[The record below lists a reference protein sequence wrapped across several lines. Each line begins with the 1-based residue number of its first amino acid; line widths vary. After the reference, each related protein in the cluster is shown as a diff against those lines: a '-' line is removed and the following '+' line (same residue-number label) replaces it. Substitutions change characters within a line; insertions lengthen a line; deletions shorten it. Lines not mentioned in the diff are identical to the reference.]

1 MHPVPTQETGLRRHG
16 GLAARHADLHR
27 RAVVNRIVSRLG
39 ADIPA
44 WLSAEADNRSS
55 AWDAEL
61 DAFESEI
68 TAPLPLCQL
77 DRRDAQLLIGA
88 GLIEDDV
95 RFGSLFAK
103 LQDPLPARRP
113 CVGLLGWLL
122 ADSSE
127 SRFDLQERAQML
139 VNRGLLEID
148 NATEPRSE
156 WVLRLPV
163 AIWDLLHRGRIV
175 PASLPATL
183 AYRPADSFPPLT
195 EVKLSGELAIAAQR
209 LPELVRTGDI
219 SALVLRGMDGSGRL
233 TLLGAVA
240 GVLGEA
246 VLVHD
251 GVPGDAGWQ
260 LLAPLA
266 ELGDAFPVMMAA
278 PGPGEILQL
287 PGMPGLERPLGLVL
301 GRTGGLAGPPT
312 ERAVGFVLGPCT
324 AGQRRELWAA
334 SASVA
339 PADTEEIV
347 QSFLLTPGNIR
358 RAGRL
363 ARATAAADGRALAS
377 PADVRT
383 ATRALQRQTL
393 ETLATRLDPLTSAE
407 PPILGATAAGELAI
421 LLARCHQRE
430 RLAVSAGDVRCGAVN
445 RGVRALFSGPSG
457 TGKTLTARH
466 LAARLNLDV
475 YRVDL
480 AAVVNKYIGET
491 ERNLDRVLSRA
502 EELDV
507 LLLLDEGDALMTRRT
522 EVSNANDRYANLET
536 NFLLQRLEVFDG
548 IIVITTNSGSRIDP
562 AFLRRIDVTV
572 DFTPPDA
579 DQRWQLWHAHL
590 PGDHEVDP
598 ALLEDITRRCVL
610 TGGQIHNATLH
621 AMLLSFE
628 RGNPVKDDDVIA
640 AVQREYRRIGAAFPL
655 PKDLPA
661 RHRTHTRGSP
671 SLS

>member
-1 MHPVPTQETGLRRHG
+1 MHPVPTQETG
-16 GLAARHADLHR
+16 GLAAQHADLHR
-27 RAVVNRIVSRLG
+27 RVVVNRIVSRLG

-44 WLSAEADNRSS
+44 WLSAEADNRSI
-55 AWDAEL
+55 AWDVEL

-68 TAPLPLCQL
+68 TARLPLCQL

-139 VNRGLLEID
+139 VKRGLLEID

-183 AYRPADSFPPLT
+183 AYHPADSFPLLID
-195 EVKLSGELAIAAQR
+195 VKLSCELAIAAQR

-240 GVLGEA
+240 RVLGEA

-251 GVPGDAGWQ
+251 GVPGDVGWQ

-266 ELGDAFPVMMAA
+266 ELGDAFPVMRAA
-278 PGPGEILQL
+278 PGPGEILRL

-312 ERAVGFVLGPCT
+312 ERAVGFVLGTCT
-324 AGQRRELWAA
+324 AGQRRELWAT

-363 ARATAAADGRALAS
+363 ARATAAADGRALVS

-393 ETLATRLDPLTSAE
+393 ETLATRLDPLISAE
-407 PPILGATAAGELAI
+407 PPILSATAAGELAI

-491 ERNLDRVLSRA
+491 EHNLDLVLSRA

-548 IIVITTNSGSRIDP
+548 IIVITTNSGSRIDA

-610 TGGQIHNATLH
+610 TGGQIHNAALH

-628 RGNPVKDDDVIA
+628 RGNPVKGDDVVA

-655 PKDLPA
+655 PMDLPS
-661 RHRTHTRGSP
+661 RHRTHTHGV
-671 SLS
+671 